1 MGRSAGRIDV
11 HHHLVPPSYAAML
24 RERGIRPGGVDVP
37 EWTPERSL
45 KVMRRNG
52 IETSILS
59 LSTPGVWF
67 GDDRKAR
74 ALAREVNEYAAG
86 VVADHPTRFGF
97 FGVLPLPDVEGS
109 LAMIDHALDD
119 CSADGIGVLAN
130 NAGRYIY
137 EREFAPVL
145 QRLHDRHAVVF
156 LHPGQLPAEPAPGIP
171 GFTAD
176 FLLDTVR
183 AATGLVLSG
192 SLETYDGIRWILAH
206 AGGFLPYVS
215 HRVMLT
221 MLLGESKP
229 NQAMALARRKHE
241 STRRLGLLR
250 RFHFDVALS
259 STPTA
264 LPSLLSFA
272 DPSRVLYGSDYP
284 FAPAAAVWL
293 MRKAYEEHNL
303 DPGIREAIDH
313 RNAHALFPRFAH

>member
-1 MGRSAGRIDV
+1 MSHTPGRIDV
-11 HHHLVPPSYAAML
+11 HHHLVPPSYAALL

-52 IETSILS
+52 IATSILS

-67 GDDRKAR
+67 GDATEAR
-74 ALAREVNEYAAG
+74 VLARQVNEFAAQ
-86 VVADHPTRFGF
+86 VVAEHPSRFGF

-109 LAMIDHALDD
+109 LAAIDHALDD

-137 EREFAPVL
+137 EPEFAPVL
-145 QRLHDRHAVVF
+145 QHLHDRRAVVF

-192 SLETYDGIRWILAH
+192 SLEKYDGIRWILAH
-206 AGGFLPYVS
+206 AGGFIPYIS

-229 NQAMALARRKHE
+229 RQAMALARRKQE
-241 STRRLGLLR
+241 SERRLGLLR

-259 STPTA
+259 STPAA

-272 DPSRVLYGSDYP
+272 DPSRVLYGSDFP

-293 MRKAYEEHNL
+293 MRKAYEEHHL

-313 RNAHALFPRFAH
+313 DNALALFPRLA